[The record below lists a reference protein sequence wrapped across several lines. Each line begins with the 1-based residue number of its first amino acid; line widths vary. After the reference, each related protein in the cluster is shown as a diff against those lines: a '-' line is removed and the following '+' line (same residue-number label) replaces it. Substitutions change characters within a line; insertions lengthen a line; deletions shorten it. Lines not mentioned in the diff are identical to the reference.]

1 MQIIY
6 IIRDYDRLKV
16 SQEDII
22 LESPPPPDGMP
33 RGSGPGDPTA
43 NKASKYAKERDKV
56 RGIEK
61 AMQSIPPE
69 YLQPIL
75 DNIKESARF
84 PDYANYKTW
93 KTWKRILIRKV
104 GENLEML

>member
-6 IIRDYDRLKV
+6 IIRDYDRLKA
-16 SQEDII
+16 SQDDLI

-33 RGSGPGDPTA
+33 RGSGTGDPTA
-43 NKASKYAKERDKV
+43 NKASKIEKV
-56 RGIEK
+56 HDEVKAIEK
-61 AMQSIPPE
+61 AMNGIPVE

-75 DNIKESARF
+75 DNIKEGTRF

-93 KTWKRILIRKV
+93 KNYKRILIRKV
-104 GENLEML
+104 GENLDML